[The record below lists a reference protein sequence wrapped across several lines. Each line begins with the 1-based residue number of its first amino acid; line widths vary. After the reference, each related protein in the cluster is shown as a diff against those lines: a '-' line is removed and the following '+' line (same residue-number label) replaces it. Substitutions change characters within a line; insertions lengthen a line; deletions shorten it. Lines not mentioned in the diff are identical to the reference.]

1 MYLHIL
7 VLQYHIFDIPGLLTV
22 KRGGEASGPG
32 TVGPG
37 RALGSM
43 GGSFGASG
51 GKLMGIVEAEEK
63 SGTPSV
69 VTEGDSSA
77 ADEE

>member
-1 MYLHIL
+1 M
-7 VLQYHIFDIPGLLTV
+7 

-32 TVGPG
+32 TGAG